1 MVVVGLRGD
10 RTQDLSPAGSELVR
24 KPAPDPEALNS
35 SRVRLPVVV
44 EQILQERVPL
54 VQQAHQPPPG
64 RVVGLVLL
72 QVLCQLFDSRAQMC
86 YLVLRRT
93 HVLLMTHKVLHT
105 SIVGVVRS
113 PRRAARNVT
122 RTTKKN
128 EVNKNEVNKNEV
140 RREPTGEK
148 VEEKSK
154 YRKAYTLEWVA
165 TLARVARVAHAFLAV
180 QVPPLAMHFMVM
192 TLCLL
197 WCVAVAVSLSPGS
210 SQRSRV
216 AFAWP
221 PLGACGDRRGGS
233 G

>member
-1 MVVVGLRGD
+1 
-10 RTQDLSPAGSELVR
+10 
-24 KPAPDPEALNS
+24 
-35 SRVRLPVVV
+35 
-44 EQILQERVPL
+44 
-54 VQQAHQPPPG
+54 
-64 RVVGLVLL
+64 
-72 QVLCQLFDSRAQMC
+72 
-86 YLVLRRT
+86 
-93 HVLLMTHKVLHT
+93 MTHKVLHT
-105 SIVGVVRS
+105 CIVGVVCS

-122 RTTKKN
+122 RTTKKYEVNKN

-140 RREPTGEK
+140 RREPTGDK
-148 VEEKSK
+148 VEEKSNSN
-154 YRKAYTLEWVA
+154 RKAYTLEWVA
-165 TLARVARVAHAFLAV
+165 ILARVARVAHAFLAV